1 MLLVFEKKRNMSLI
15 NRCLCLMLCLLLL
28 PLTACDTKK
37 ASNTP
42 TVLMAADFASET
54 YPVEQAYLAPMEL
67 RYSAFSEEQAVHAL
81 AMTVCGEELAV
92 LVRSMAEDGI
102 HYQTQLCFFDQTG
115 METRSFCLETQ
126 LQTDDVTVSYIAGTQ
141 DGVTAYVTFFD
152 AAIQKIITELCFFD
166 TSGNMLRDAVPLTFT
181 DKSFSPTG
189 LSVLQSKE
197 TVISGIC
204 SEGNVFYVYDRDMN
218 HLYSISGDQ
227 LTGKILESGSDVYV
241 ESRDMSDGTQ
251 KDILY
256 KVDMETG
263 KLTSSIDV
271 SQITG
276 TWITASRSG
285 QLYAEDTTSLYRID
299 LDGKKINTLV
309 NWSDIDLDRAV
320 YSFVSPI
327 CVLSDDVV
335 CMLGTS
341 RDLGYDLGQVVMLIR
356 QDNNPNMGKQT
367 LILGGFGIDSDTNLL
382 STIDAFNQ
390 SNDQFRIELK
400 DYLVDVDYS
409 QGVEKFEKDFEL
421 CRQQMYL
428 DVFTGKGPDI
438 IYSNVQ
444 WYTAMNS
451 LAVYEASDLLMD
463 LYPLME
469 NDPEFD
475 INNFLPNVIEASTID
490 GQLCKIPV
498 LYEVR
503 GITGISSITNGITSW
518 TTDEFDQ
525 IASTL
530 PSGMQMLVNMTKLEL
545 LKDVLAGSIN
555 SFIDPNTNEASFDT
569 DEFCKMLKWANTYG
583 EEEPASAEER
593 IYVDPQMLI
602 NNGQLACNTYDIL
615 RDTFFFSDYIPRI
628 FGTTPDI
635 IGYPSPTKNGPYIF
649 PVEQIAISSWCD
661 NPEGAWSFV
670 KYLLTEDYQ
679 TQNSADYAYAYA
691 LGSGYGFPV
700 RTDSLQSIIQL
711 AMDPPDIE
719 RGGEQDPNATPI
731 ILTQE
736 QADECLAVINS
747 ADTLYYLDLEI
758 YAIIQEEAQAYFH
771 GQKTVEEVAAL
782 IQNRVQTLVYERG

>member
-1 MLLVFEKKRNMSLI
+1 MLLVLERKRNMSLL
-15 NRCLCLMLCLLLL
+15 NRCLCLILCFLLL

-37 ASNTP
+37 SSNEP
-42 TVLMAADFASET
+42 TVLLAADFASET
-54 YPVEQAYLAPMEL
+54 YPAEKSYLAATEL
-67 RYSAFSEEQAVHAL
+67 SYSSFPEEQAVHAL

-102 HYQTQLCFFDQTG
+102 HSQTQLCFFDQTG
-115 METRSFCLETQ
+115 MENGSFCLETQ

-141 DGVTAYVTFFD
+141 DGVTAYITIFD
-152 AAIQKIITELCFFD
+152 KELQKLTNELCFFD
-166 TSGNMLRDAVPLTFT
+166 TSGNILRDAVPLTFT

-197 TVISGIC
+197 TVLGGIC
-204 SEGNVFYVYDRDMN
+204 SEGNVFYVYDTDMN
-218 HLYSISGDQ
+218 YLYTISGDQ
-227 LTGKILESGSDVYV
+227 LTGKILESGGAVYV
-241 ESRDMSDGTQ
+241 EGRNMSNGTQ
-251 KDILY
+251 KDLLY
-256 KVDMETG
+256 LVDMETG
-263 KLTSSIDV
+263 NLTSSIDV

-276 TWITASRSG
+276 ACLTASNSG

-299 LDGKKINTLV
+299 LDGKKKKTIV
-309 NWSDIDLDRAV
+309 NWSDLDIDRAV

-327 CVLSDDVV
+327 YVLSDDVV
-335 CMLGTS
+335 CI
-341 RDLGYDLGQVVMLIR
+341 LGYDVGRVVMLTR
-356 QDNNPNMGKQT
+356 QESNPNMGKQT
-367 LILGGFGIDSDTNLL
+367 LILSGFGIEFDNYLL
-382 STIDAFNQ
+382 STIDTFNQ
-390 SNDQFRIELK
+390 SNDQYRIEVK
-400 DYLVDVDYS
+400 DYLINVDYT
-409 QGVEKFEKDFEL
+409 QGVEKFEEDFEL

-451 LAVYEASDLLMD
+451 LAGYEASGLLMD

-475 INNFLPNVIEASTID
+475 INDFLPNVIEASTVD
-490 GQLCKIPV
+490 GKLCKIPV
-498 LYEVR
+498 HFAVD
-503 GITGISSITNGITSW
+503 GISGIPSITNGITSW

-525 IASTL
+525 IASTQ

-545 LKDVLAGSIN
+545 LKEVLSGSIN
-555 SFIDPNTNEASFDT
+555 SFIDNSTNEVSFDT
-569 DEFCKMLKWANTYG
+569 DEFCKILKWANTYG

-593 IYVDPQMLI
+593 IYADFQVLM
-602 NNGQLACNTYDIL
+602 NNGQLACATYSPIY
-615 RDTFFFSDYIPRI
+615 DTTYFSVNYPML

-635 IGYPSPTKNGPYIF
+635 IGYPSPAKNGPYIF

-670 KYLLTEDYQ
+670 KYLLTEEYQ
-679 TQNSADYAYAYA
+679 TQNSSDHAFAYA
-691 LGSGYGFPV
+691 LGMGYGFPV
-700 RTDSLQSIIQL
+700 RADSLQSIIQL

-719 RGGEQDPNATPI
+719 REGEQDPNATPI

-736 QADECLAVINS
+736 QADDCLAAINS

-758 YAIIQEEAQAYFH
+758 YAIIQEEAQAYFQ
-771 GQKTVEEVAAL
+771 GQKSVEEVAAL